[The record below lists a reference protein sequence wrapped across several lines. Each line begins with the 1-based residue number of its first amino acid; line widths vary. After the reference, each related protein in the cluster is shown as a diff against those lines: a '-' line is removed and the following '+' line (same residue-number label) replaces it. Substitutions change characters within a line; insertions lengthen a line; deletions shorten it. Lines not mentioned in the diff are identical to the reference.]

1 MNFGERLTELRISN
15 GYSKRNE
22 FADKLGIPSTT
33 LRNYEI
39 GVREPGH
46 TFLKQI
52 SEIFNVSVDYLLGL
66 TDEKEVLNSF
76 RLKTTEYDH
85 IKKYRLISDQ
95 DPNGK
100 VLIDST
106 IDYLCDNIKQMHNR
120 FTELTAQAEQI
131 IELKKAVIP
140 KRFISYY
147 QRLASAG
154 SGEYL
159 FDSIPTDTIEV
170 PENSIS
176 KQADFVIGVNGHSME
191 PTYNNGDKVYVQIS
205 KTIPIGSIGI
215 FTRGNDCFIKELG
228 HDRLISHNSN
238 KKIYPDIPASN
249 DIRCVGLV
257 LGKVTNI

>member
-1 MNFGERLTELRISN
+1 MNDIGNKLKALREKNNLTRKEAVEKLRH
-15 GYSKRNE
+15 
-22 FADKLGIPSTT
+22 LGIDISDKTLYGYESSRNSANADMFLALCQIYNCSDILGEFSSTKNDVLFT
-33 LRNYEI
+33 N
-39 GVREPGH
+39 
-46 TFLKQI
+46 
-52 SEIFNVSVDYLLGL
+52 SEWELI
-66 TDEKEVLNSF
+66 E
-76 RLKTTEYDH
+76 
-85 IKKYRLISDQ
+85 KYRLLDSKGIKTVNYILDSEVERVKAYSELLAISNKQ
-95 DPNGK
+95 TTILENTSH
-100 VLIDST
+100 ST
-106 IDYLCDNIKQMHNR
+106 
-120 FTELTAQAEQI
+120 
-131 IELKKAVIP
+131 
-140 KRFISYY
+140 RFISYY